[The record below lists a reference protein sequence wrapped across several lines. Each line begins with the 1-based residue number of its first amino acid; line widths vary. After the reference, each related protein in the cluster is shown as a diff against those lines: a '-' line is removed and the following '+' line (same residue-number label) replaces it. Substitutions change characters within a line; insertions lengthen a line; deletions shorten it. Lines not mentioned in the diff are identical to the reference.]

1 MRRAE
6 WLGRIEGEKEMW
18 ECRLLW
24 RRGAALKGGYIKRG
38 IGVYSRATYIVT
50 YEYDH
55 LIR

>member
-55 LIR
+55 LTR